1 MKTVYRIFLSIVLI
15 VSIVSCSDFL
25 DRESDSIFTDD
36 QIFSDEAMIKS
47 ALANF
52 YGRINWGQSFDNE
65 GNQFGMIDEAC
76 FANGIDNSI
85 TFADDLWRVYPYKL
99 IRNLNQFIHG
109 VRTTTVL
116 EQADRLKIEA
126 EARFI
131 RAWAYFNMAR
141 CLGGMPIVGDNVFEY
156 DPKGDIAAMQFPR
169 STEGGIYNYV
179 IDECSWAGKYLS
191 DNPSENINAARANKW
206 VALSLKAR
214 AAIYAGS
221 LAKYNNQV
229 TPQIK
234 TNGPGVGI
242 SADSAAYYYNIA
254 YETADSIIRSGKY
267 QLYNKE
273 SDKSHNFYMATASK
287 NDNPEVIWALDYK
300 YPDKVQDFSIKS
312 CPKILA
318 MSTTYNRVTPLLNLV
333 EAYEYLDNR
342 DGRLD
347 VGTEES
353 PRFFDS
359 PADLFDN
366 KDPRM
371 KGTIICSG
379 DEMLGTQ
386 IDFQAGQYYYKG
398 RKWATRESAVGSL
411 DDQGDVITSINGPKS
426 SSNWFDNQTGFS
438 FRKFLDEDKSAY
450 DPAHGSEIWYV
461 RIRYAE
467 ILLIAS
473 EAALELGNDDKALEY
488 INDVRERAGLNGLES
503 MTLLDIEQE
512 RRVEFALENQRW
524 WDLKRWRRS
533 HIVWDGVSE
542 SARHWALF
550 PYKVKDPRRPENGKW
565 VFIRVKSNDMPNY
578 RTFKMQN
585 YYNFLDNSWL
595 TNNPKLIRNPYQ

>member
-1 MKTVYRIFLSIVLI
+1 
-15 VSIVSCSDFL
+15 
-25 DRESDSIFTDD
+25 
-36 QIFSDEAMIKS
+36 
-47 ALANF
+47 
-52 YGRINWGQSFDNE
+52 
-65 GNQFGMIDEAC
+65 
-76 FANGIDNSI
+76 
-85 TFADDLWRVYPYKL
+85 
-99 IRNLNQFIHG
+99 
-109 VRTTTVL
+109 
-116 EQADRLKIEA
+116 
-126 EARFI
+126 
-131 RAWAYFNMAR
+131 
-141 CLGGMPIVGDNVFEY
+141 
-156 DPKGDIAAMQFPR
+156 
-169 STEGGIYNYV
+169 
-179 IDECSWAGKYLS
+179 
-191 DNPSENINAARANKW
+191 
-206 VALSLKAR
+206 
-214 AAIYAGS
+214 
-221 LAKYNNQV
+221 
-229 TPQIK
+229 
-234 TNGPGVGI
+234 
-242 SADSAAYYYNIA
+242 
-254 YETADSIIRSGKY
+254 
-267 QLYNKE
+267 
-273 SDKSHNFYMATASK
+273 
-287 NDNPEVIWALDYK
+287 
-300 YPDKVQDFSIKS
+300 
-312 CPKILA
+312 
-318 MSTTYNRVTPLLNLV
+318 
-333 EAYEYLDNR
+333 
-342 DGRLD
+342 
-347 VGTEES
+347 
-353 PRFFDS
+353 
-359 PADLFDN
+359 
-366 KDPRM
+366 
-371 KGTIICSG
+371 
-379 DEMLGTQ
+379 MLGTQ

-426 SSNWFDNQTGFS
+426 SSHWFDNQTGFS

-512 RRVEFALENQRW
+512 RRVEFDLENQRW